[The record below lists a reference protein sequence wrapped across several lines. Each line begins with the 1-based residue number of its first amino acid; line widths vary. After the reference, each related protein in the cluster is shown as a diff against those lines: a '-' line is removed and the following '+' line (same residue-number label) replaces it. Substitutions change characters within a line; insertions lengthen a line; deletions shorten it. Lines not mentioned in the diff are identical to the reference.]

1 MVCGVLPPDTGIV
14 AGATIFGRRRMP
26 LRSNGKIGKLPI
38 IGLVAAAFALGAC
51 GGGGGGE
58 GGGEGNGG
66 GESEGMEMTLGTLLP
81 LTGDLAAV
89 GPSMQ
94 NGATLAVDQ
103 VNECGALTIN
113 QVDEDDA
120 TDPNVTAQAADK
132 LINTDEASAI
142 VGAAA
147 SAASFAIVDP
157 AAQNSVV
164 QISPSSTSPD
174 FTDYEDNGYFF
185 RTVPSDNLQAVAISD
200 IAQEEGYETVNVI
213 ALNDDYGQG
222 IAETFESVF
231 EGEVGANVAYN
242 PQGTNFNSE
251 AGQVAEGDPD
261 AILFVGFPETGTSI
275 MQSFAEQGTL
285 GEIPI
290 LLTDGLAT
298 EEFPPLLAEAGIEAT
313 DVSGTR
319 PFAEGA
325 GTDAYTTAYGE
336 QFDGE
341 EPGIFSANTYD
352 AVMLAALAASAA
364 GDTTGQAIQE
374 NLTDVSEGGAEIT
387 GENICDG
394 LEQAAAG
401 EDVNYEGAAGSQ
413 NFDENGDVTSDYELL
428 EVEGEELNQV
438 EVIPAPEPATN

>member
-1 MVCGVLPPDTGIV
+1 
-14 AGATIFGRRRMP
+14 MP
-26 LRSNGKIGKLPI
+26 LRNNGKIGKLPI
-38 IGLVAAAFALGAC
+38 IGLVAASLALGAC
-51 GGGGGGE
+51 GGGGEE
-58 GGGEGNGG
+58 GGGGG
-66 GESEGMEMTLGTLLP
+66 GGGDSENLEMTLGTLLP

-94 NGATLAVDQ
+94 NGATLAVEQ
-103 VNECGALTIN
+103 VNECGPLTIN

-132 LINTDEASAI
+132 LINTDSASAI
-142 VGAAA
+142 IGAAA
-147 SAASFAIVDP
+147 SAASFAIIDP

-185 RTVPSDNLQAVAISD
+185 RTVPSDNLQAVALSD
-200 IAQEEGYETVNVI
+200 IAAEEGYETVNVI

-222 IAETFESVF
+222 IAETFEEVF
-231 EGEVGANVAYN
+231 EGEVAQNVAYN

-275 MQSFAEQGTL
+275 FQAFAEQGTL

-290 LLTDGLAT
+290 LMTDGLST
-298 EEFPPLLAEAGIEAT
+298 EELPPLLAEAGIEA
-313 DVSGTR
+313 DGVRGTR

-325 GTDAYTTAYGE
+325 GSEAYASAYSD
-336 QFDGE
+336 QFDGDD
-341 EPGIFSANTYD
+341 PGIFSANTYD
-352 AVMLAALAASAA
+352 GVMLAALAAAAA
-364 GDTTGQAIQE
+364 GDTSGQAIQE

-394 LEQAAAG
+394 VEQAAAG
-401 EDVNYEGAAGSQ
+401 EDINYEGAAGAQ
-413 NFDENGDVTSDYELL
+413 DLDENGDVTSDYELL
-428 EVEGEELNQV
+428 EIQGEELEQI
-438 EVIPAPEPATN
+438 EVIPAPEPAE

>member
-1 MVCGVLPPDTGIV
+1 
-14 AGATIFGRRRMP
+14 MP
-26 LRSNGKIGKLPI
+26 LRSNGKFGKLPL
-38 IGLVAAAFALGAC
+38 IGLVAASLALGAC

-58 GGGEGNGG
+58 GGGGNGG
-66 GESEGMEMTLGTLLP
+66 EEGDGMEMTLGTLLP

-103 VNECGALTIN
+103 INECGALTIN
-113 QVDEDDA
+113 QVDEDEA
-120 TDPNVTAQAADK
+120 GDPNVTAQAADK
-132 LINTDEASAI
+132 LINTDNASAI
-142 VGAAA
+142 IGAAA
-147 SAASFAIVDP
+147 SAASFAVIDP

-185 RTVPSDNLQAVAISD
+185 RTVPSDNFQAVALSD

-222 IAETFESVF
+222 IAETFEGVF

-275 MQSFAEQGTL
+275 MQAFAEQGTL

-290 LLTDGLAT
+290 LITDGLAT
-298 EEFPPLLAEAGIEAT
+298 EEFPPLLADAGIDAE
-313 DVSGTR
+313 DVRGTR
-319 PFAEGA
+319 PFSEGA
-325 GTDAYTTAYGE
+325 GTDFYTNAYGE
-336 QFDGE
+336 QFDDE

-364 GDTTGQAIQE
+364 GDTSGQAIQE

-387 GENICDG
+387 GETICDG
-394 LEQAAAG
+394 LEQASAG

-428 EVEGEELNQV
+428 AVEGEELNQV

>member
-1 MVCGVLPPDTGIV
+1 
-14 AGATIFGRRRMP
+14 MP
-26 LRSNGKIGKLPI
+26 LRSNGKIGKLPL
-38 IGLVAAAFALGAC
+38 IGLVAASLALGAC
-51 GGGGGGE
+51 GGGGGE
-58 GGGEGNGG
+58 GGGEEGGG
-66 GESEGMEMTLGTLLP
+66 GEGESLEMTLGTLLP

-94 NGATLAVDQ
+94 NGATLAVNQ
-103 VNECGALTIN
+103 INECGTLTIN

-132 LINTDEASAI
+132 LINTDNASVI

-147 SAASFAIVDP
+147 SAASFAIIDP

-185 RTVPSDNLQAVAISD
+185 RTVPSDNLQAVALAD

-275 MQSFAEQGTL
+275 MQAFAEQGTL
-285 GEIPI
+285 GEVPI
-290 LLTDGLAT
+290 LITDGLAT
-298 EEFPPLLAEAGIEAT
+298 EEFPPLLADAGIDAQ
-313 DVSGTR
+313 DVRGTR
-319 PFAEGA
+319 PFSEGA
-325 GTDAYTTAYGE
+325 GTEFYTTSYGE

-352 AVMLAALAASAA
+352 AVMLAALAAAAA
-364 GDTTGQAIQE
+364 GDTSGQAIQE

-387 GENICDG
+387 GETICDG
-394 LEQAAAG
+394 LEQAANG
-401 EDVNYEGAAGSQ
+401 DDVNYEGAAGSQ

-428 EVEGEELNQV
+428 EIQGENLEQV
-438 EVIPAPEPATN
+438 EVIPAPEPAQ

>member
-1 MVCGVLPPDTGIV
+1 MS
-14 AGATIFGRRRMP
+14 
-26 LRSNGKIGKLPI
+26 LRSNGKVGKLHI
-38 IGLVAAAFALGAC
+38 IGLVAASLALGAC
-51 GGGGGGE
+51 GGGGE
-58 GGGEGNGG
+58 SGGGGG
-66 GESEGMEMTLGTLLP
+66 GGGSEGMELSLGTILP

-94 NGATLAVDQ
+94 DGATLAVDQ

-113 QVDEDDA
+113 QTNEDGA
-120 TDPNVTAQAADK
+120 TDPNVGAQAADK
-132 LINTDEASAI
+132 LINTDNAGAI

-147 SAASFAIVDP
+147 SAVSFAVVDP

-185 RTVPSDNLQAVAISD
+185 RTVPSDNLQAVVLSQ
-200 IAQEEGYETVNVI
+200 IAQDDGYETVNVL

-231 EGEVGANVAYN
+231 EGEVAENVAYN
-242 PQGTNFNSE
+242 PQGTSFDSE

-261 AILFVGFPETGTSI
+261 AILLVGFPETGTSI
-275 MQSFAEQGTL
+275 MQAFAEQGTL

-290 LLTDGLAT
+290 LITDGLST
-298 EEFPPLLAEAGIEAT
+298 EEFPPALVEAGIEET
-313 DVSGTR
+313 DDVRGTR

-325 GTDAYTTAYGE
+325 GTEFYTTSYGE
-336 QFDGE
+336 QFDGDD
-341 EPGIFSANTYD
+341 PGIFSANTYD

-364 GDTTGQAIQE
+364 GDTSGQAIQE
-374 NLTDVSEGGAEIT
+374 NLTDASQGGAEIT

-401 EDVNYEGAAGSQ
+401 DDVNYEGAAGSQ
-413 NFDENGDVTSDYELL
+413 DLDDNGDVTSDYELL
-428 EVEGEELNQV
+428 EIQGENLEQI
-438 EVIPAPEPATN
+438 EVIPAPEPAE

>member
-1 MVCGVLPPDTGIV
+1 MYS
-14 AGATIFGRRRMP
+14 RKR
-26 LRSNGKIGKLPI
+26 IGKLPLV
-38 IGLVAAAFALGAC
+38 GLVAAAFALGAC
-51 GGGGGGE
+51 GGGGGEAENGE
-58 GGGEGNGG
+58 ANGGNGG
-66 GESEGMEMTLGTLLP
+66 NGEAEGMEMTLGTLLP

-94 NGATLAVDQ
+94 NGATLAVEQ
-103 VNECGALTIN
+103 VNECGPLTIN

-147 SAASFAIVDP
+147 SAASFAVIDP

-185 RTVPSDNLQAVAISD
+185 RTVPSDNLQAVALSD
-200 IAQEEGYETVNVI
+200 IAAEEGYETVNVI

-275 MQSFAEQGTL
+275 MQAFAEQGTI

-290 LLTDGLAT
+290 LITDGLAT
-298 EEFPPLLAEAGIEAT
+298 EEFPPLLAEAGIESDNVT
-313 DVSGTR
+313 GTR
-319 PFAEGA
+319 PFSEGA
-325 GTDAYTTAYGE
+325 GTDFFTTSYGD
-336 QFDGE
+336 QFDGDD
-341 EPGIFSANTYD
+341 PGIFAANTYD

-364 GDTTGQAIQE
+364 GDTSGQAIQE
-374 NLTDVSEGGAEIT
+374 NLTDVSDGGAEIT
-387 GENICDG
+387 GETICDG

-401 EDVNYEGAAGSQ
+401 EDVNYEGAAGAQ
-413 NFDENGDVTSDYELL
+413 NLDDNGDVTSDYELL
-428 EVEGEELNQV
+428 EIDGEELNQV
-438 EVIPAPEPATN
+438 EVIPAPEPATS